1 VTRLPLDLRCHE
13 PLPPW
18 TCENPASGASWAPA
32 GGPEEGLPSRRTSLG
47 RVEMGGLR
55 DAGEAGGWRTVH
67 TIQEV
72 WPRASAAGV
81 GHTCRAK
88 KSTSP

>member
-1 VTRLPLDLRCHE
+1 
-13 PLPPW
+13 
-18 TCENPASGASWAPA
+18 
-32 GGPEEGLPSRRTSLG
+32 
-47 RVEMGGLR
+47 MGGLR

-88 KSTSP
+88 NRPALDSCRQEPDLDGAHQLQVRPCEDG